1 MKAYLVQGLVVD
13 YKDCG
18 FNDIKY
24 YLENAEY
31 ISPNVVSMR
40 EADIIGDWNDDH
52 PLNNYATM
60 RDTVKSYFPE

>member
-1 MKAYLVQGLVVD
+1 MKAYLMTVLVVD

-31 ISPNVVSMR
+31 ISPNVVSVR
-40 EADIIGDWNDDH
+40 EADIGEWDYNH
-52 PLNNYATM
+52 PLNSYAT
-60 RDTVKSYFPE
+60 RHDAIKAYFPE